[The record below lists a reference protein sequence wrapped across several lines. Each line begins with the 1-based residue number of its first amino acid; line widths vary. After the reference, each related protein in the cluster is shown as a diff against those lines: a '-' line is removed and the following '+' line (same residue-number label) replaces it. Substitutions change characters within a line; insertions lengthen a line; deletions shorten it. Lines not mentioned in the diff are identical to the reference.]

1 MGLLLDITGTL
12 ELEFFELNGVQAV
25 TDTRKKEIED
35 NLKSGDY
42 IIGLATGSI
51 RSLPNLE
58 IVAKFKFDVC
68 DDTEYS
74 FSDKT
79 VYNGGE

>member
-12 ELEFFELNGVQAV
+12 ELDFFELNGIQSV
-25 TDTRKKEIED
+25 TKGRREEIER

-42 IIGLATGSI
+42 IIGLASGDI

-58 IVAKFKFDVC
+58 IVATFKFSVC

-74 FSDKT
+74 FVNEED
-79 VYNGGE
+79 

>member
-1 MGLLLDITGTL
+1 MGLLLDVTGTL
-12 ELEFFELNGVQAV
+12 ELDFFELNGIQSV
-25 TDTRKKEIED
+25 TKGRKEEIEK

-42 IIGLATGSI
+42 IIGLASGDV

-58 IVAKFKFDVC
+58 VVAKFKFEVC

-74 FSDKT
+74 FVSEED
-79 VYNGGE
+79 

>member
-1 MGLLLDITGTL
+1 MGLLLDVTGTL
-12 ELEFFELNGVQAV
+12 ELDFFELNGIHSV
-25 TDTRKKEIED
+25 TKGRKEEIEK

-42 IIGLATGSI
+42 IIGLASGDV

-58 IVAKFKFDVC
+58 VVAKFKFEVC

-74 FSDKT
+74 FVSEED
-79 VYNGGE
+79 

>member
-12 ELEFFELNGVQAV
+12 ELEFLELNGVQNV
-25 TDTRKKEIED
+25 TENRRKDIED
-35 NLKSGDY
+35 KLKSGDY
-42 IIGLATGSI
+42 IIGLSTGCV

-58 IVAKFKFDVC
+58 VVAKFKFYVC
-68 DDTEYS
+68 NDIKYS
-74 FSDKT
+74 FSGKT